1 MHHAAHAQQPDDL
14 WLVLPHLGAGG
25 AQKVALLAASFFL
38 AKGWRVRLVT
48 LLPGS
53 AQAHTIPEGL
63 LVTDLALAVEALWQR
78 QIFQCPWQPLGLR
91 VRTPQWALHVLH
103 RLLARLVV
111 GPLVGL
117 LEPVQPGQHH
127 WRSRLLR
134 WCVHGV
140 DGPPS
145 WELER
150 LLQRHRPR
158 RVVSFLSRTNM
169 RICAALWWRECHLV
183 VSERNDLRKQQ
194 LPFPWSRF
202 RQLLYRRADVI
213 TANTAGVMDS
223 LAPLFE
229 TRQLA
234 LLPNP
239 LPMPLVPE
247 AVGTAGDRQ
256 GFVTVAHLVPQKGI
270 DVLIRA
276 LGRTAGAA
284 RGWPLTLVGDGP
296 EREALERQV
305 QQAGLQERVQFLGFR
320 SDPQTFLLQA
330 GVFVLP
336 SRFEGMPNA
345 LLEAMAAGLAVVV
358 TDASPGPLEVVED
371 GVSGLVVPS
380 DDPYALAEALDR
392 LAVDPELRERLGAA
406 ARDSLRQ
413 LDWPVV
419 GPIWQSL
426 VDQP

>member
-1 MHHAAHAQQPDDL
+1 MQQAAQEQRDDL
-14 WLVLPHLGAGG
+14 WLVLPHLGPGG
-25 AQKVALLAASFFL
+25 AQKVALLAASFFA

-48 LLPGS
+48 MLPGPG
-53 AQAHTIPEGL
+53 QAHAIPEGL
-63 LVTDLALAVEALWQR
+63 LVTDLAPAVDALWKR
-78 QIFQCPWQPLGLR
+78 DHWNRSLVARGRRYLAPKR
-91 VRTPQWALHVLH
+91 RLH
-103 RLLARLVV
+103 RWFARLAM

-117 LEPVQPGQHH
+117 LEPVQPGQRC

-134 WCVHGV
+134 WCVQGI

-145 WELER
+145 FELER
-150 LLQRHRPR
+150 LLQRHCPR

-169 RICAALWWRECHLV
+169 RICSALWWRDCHLV
-183 VSERNDLRKQQ
+183 VSERNDLTKQQ
-194 LPFPWSRF
+194 LPFPWPRF
-202 RQLLYRRADVI
+202 RRLLYRRADVL
-213 TANTAGVMDS
+213 TANTTGVMDS
-223 LAPLFE
+223 LVPLFQA
-229 TRQLA
+229 RQLA

-239 LPMPLVPE
+239 LPMPVVPVS
-247 AVGTAGDRQ
+247 VGSAADRQ
-256 GFVTVAHLVPQKGI
+256 GFVSVARLVPQKGI

-276 LGRTAGAA
+276 LAQTTGAA
-284 RGWPLTLVGDGP
+284 RDWTLNLVGDGP
-296 EREALERQV
+296 EREALQRQV
-305 QQAGLQERVQFLGFR
+305 QQAGLQEQVQFLGFR

-358 TDASPGPLEVVED
+358 TDASPGPLEVVVN

-380 DDPYALAEALDR
+380 DDPFALAEALDR
-392 LAVDPELRERLGAA
+392 LATDPLLRERLGAA
-406 ARDSLRQ
+406 ARDTLRQ

-419 GPIWQSL
+419 GPIWESL

>member
-1 MHHAAHAQQPDDL
+1 MQRAAQEQTDDL
-14 WLVLPHLGAGG
+14 WLVLPHLGPGG
-25 AQKVALLAASFFL
+25 AQKVALLAAGFFR

-48 LLPGS
+48 MLPGPS
-53 AQAHTIPEGL
+53 QAHTIPEGL
-63 LVTDLALAVEALWQR
+63 LVTDLAPAVDALWKR
-78 QIFQCPWQPLGLR
+78 DH
-91 VRTPQWALHVLH
+91 WALSPVVSGRRYLALKRLLH
-103 RLLARLVV
+103 RWFARLVM

-117 LEPVQPGQHH
+117 LEPVQPGQRH

-134 WCVHGV
+134 WCVQGI

-145 WELER
+145 FELER
-150 LLQRHRPR
+150 LLQRHSPR

-169 RICAALWWRECHLV
+169 RICSALWWRDCHLV

-194 LPFPWSRF
+194 LPFPWPRF
-202 RQLLYRRADVI
+202 RRLLYRRADVL
-213 TANTAGVMDS
+213 TANTTGVMDS
-223 LAPLFE
+223 LVPLFQA
-229 TRQLA
+229 RQLA

-239 LPMPLVPE
+239 LPMPVVP
-247 AVGTAGDRQ
+247 AAAGTARDRQ
-256 GFVTVAHLVPQKGI
+256 GFVTVARLVPQKGI

-276 LGRTAGAA
+276 LAQTVGEA
-284 RGWPLTLVGDGP
+284 RDWTLTLVGDGP

-305 QQAGLQERVQFLGFR
+305 QQAGLQEQVQFLGFR

-358 TDASPGPLEVVED
+358 TDASPGPLEVVVN

-380 DDPYALAEALDR
+380 DDPSALADALDR
-392 LAVDPELRERLGAA
+392 LAADPPLRERLGGA
-406 ARDSLRQ
+406 ARDTLRQ
-413 LDWPVV
+413 SDWPVV
-419 GPIWQSL
+419 GPIWESL
-426 VDQP
+426 VDQR